1 MAEPIPD
8 RPVARKVALTVA
20 MIVSSIWAVEGL
32 LMLLNKSPLVDGYHP
47 YSGAFL
53 LILGT
58 GFDKV
63 CYDLWQLK
71 RDAPQTPDQQSD
83 ETQGQK

>member
-20 MIVSSIWAVEGL
+20 MFVSTVWAVEGL

-53 LILGT
+53 LVLGA

-71 RDAPQTPDQQSD
+71 RDTAQNATPPAGGTDD
-83 ETQGQK
+83 TK

>member
-32 LMLLNKSPLVDGYHP
+32 LMVLNKSPLVDGYYP
-47 YSGAFL
+47 VSGMFL
-53 LILGT
+53 LLLGT
-58 GFDKV
+58 GFVKV
-63 CYDLWQLK
+63 CYDLWTLK
-71 RDAPQTPDQQSD
+71 SDTPHKPDQQAD
-83 ETQGQK
+83 ETPEPK